1 MTTQTKLYCQQIR
14 VTITNSYY
22 FEYYIILN
30 NKSNLYSILLY
41 VQIKHILLFD
51 LHIAVGYTTLS
62 ELVSNSYVK

>member
-41 VQIKHILLFD
+41 VHIKHILLFD
-51 LHIAVGYTTLS
+51 LAVGYTTLS
-62 ELVSNSYVK
+62 ELVSNSFVK